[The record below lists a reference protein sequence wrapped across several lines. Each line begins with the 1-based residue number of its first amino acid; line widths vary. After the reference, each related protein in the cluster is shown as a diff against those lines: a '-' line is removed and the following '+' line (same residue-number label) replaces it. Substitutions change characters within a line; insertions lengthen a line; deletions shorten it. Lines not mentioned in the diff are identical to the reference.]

1 MNFIGEGDPGIP
13 VVLGTRPARHRGRL
27 ASDHRQPVYV
37 EANGYL
43 YPAHGAQ
50 GLGQGVHRSAS
61 ISGGERRSPTII
73 ITNNQRE
80 EHSPVRPRPRS
91 AHYAEY
97 EDDEWED
104 RRHRSRGRHH
114 RHQSR
119 SQSPP
124 PPDPPPDP
132 AIAAQLRRL
141 HDLEEKER
149 EEEQRKRFEEEEAL
163 RRLKEVEKKKKEEEM
178 KKAAIEE
185 YNAKELEKAV
195 KARKEKE
202 ENEKEFRERVKAT
215 FGKAGYSDES
225 IERILENKGK
235 EGHKEPKKIMD
246 LSRPTYIKVHRKHL
260 SPDTLDAY
268 ELPWDIDERDG
279 NYIIIKRWIP
289 EHEQDILFEHTR
301 KLRES
306 RPLRL
311 TDTPHHVKKEHDT
324 LYLVRKKSPGRRRSV
339 SRSWMFT

>member
-1 MNFIGEGDPGIP
+1 MNFLGEGDP

-27 ASDHRQPVYV
+27 SSDHRQPVYI

-43 YPAHGAQ
+43 YPANGAH

-61 ISGGERRSPTII
+61 TSGGGRRSPTII

-91 AHYAEY
+91 AHWAEF

-104 RRHRSRGRHH
+104 RRHRSRVRHH
-114 RHQSR
+114 RRHSR
-119 SQSPP
+119 SHSPP
-124 PPDPPPDP
+124 PPDPV
-132 AIAAQLRRL
+132 IEGKLRRL

-149 EEEQRKRFEEEEAL
+149 EEERRRRFEEEEAL
-163 RRLKEVEKKKKEEEM
+163 RRLRDAEKKKKEEEM

-202 ENEKEFRERVKAT
+202 ENETAFRERVKAT

-235 EGHKEPKKIMD
+235 EGHKEQKKVLD
-246 LSRPTYIKVHRKHL
+246 LARPTYIKVHRKHL
-260 SPDTLDAY
+260 SPDTLDKY
-268 ELPWDIDERDG
+268 ELPWELDEVCPFLSFLV
-279 NYIIIKRWIP
+279 YLSLLYLSCY
-289 EHEQDILFEHTR
+289 ILF
-301 KLRES
+301 
-306 RPLRL
+306 
-311 TDTPHHVKKEHDT
+311 
-324 LYLVRKKSPGRRRSV
+324 SV
-339 SRSWMFT
+339 SLPREEKVALTNSNNETFIHSSI